1 MGLSPMIGA
10 SVPHGLK
17 KYLGRLGYLV
27 WAIWCFVRFRPFVVT
42 VSDDAGPHR
51 VWASEVRILNGRYHG
66 GIEMSDKA
74 QPDSGEML
82 IQVVTGR
89 NRWHLAFD
97 WYARFFRLRARDQM
111 VREFRGARLRL
122 DARPRHRIS
131 IDGEVLA
138 RVPVTVSVA
147 PHAIDVVVPQ

>member
-1 MGLSPMIGA
+1 MRPMAVIPICTVDRKCVGSAAILAAAGPGLSPGVVLALRGGA
-10 SVPHGLK
+10 CEVGVIT
-17 KYLGRLGYLV
+17 GR
-27 WAIWCFVRFRPFVVT
+27 C
-42 VSDDAGPHR
+42 
-51 VWASEVRILNGRYHG
+51 HG
-66 GIEMSDKA
+66 GIEMSDKP